1 MTELSLCVQLFW
13 KGATVP
19 SVVYLNNKEELDS
32 PDNLAEG
39 Q

>member
-1 MTELSLCVQLFW
+1 MTVLSLFVKLFW
-13 KGATVP
+13 KGTVVP
-19 SVVYLNNKEELDS
+19 NVVYLNNKEELDS